1 MTDLDRAIDAYRA
14 AEPRR
19 GRDPFAD
26 RALRDRLAA
35 VGASRE
41 GRRGVRGLVA
51 SWFAA
56 VPGRL
61 LASGT
66 LSLALL
72 LVGLSGATGGADGG
86 AASGPA
92 PEVSNMTA
100 VKSSATDLGSLP
112 PMAAFDGESSAALEG
127 AGRTVEGWSGATLLV
142 ALGVAGV
149 IGSLLRAELVRR
161 RRRS

>member
-1 MTDLDRAIDAYRA
+1 MPDLDRAIDAYRA

-19 GRDPFAD
+19 SRDPFAD

-41 GRRGVRGLVA
+41 GRRGVRGLVV

-56 VPGRL
+56 VPGRA

-66 LSLALL
+66 ISLALL
-72 LVGLSGATGGADGG
+72 LIGLSGVTGGAGVG

-92 PEVSNMTA
+92 PEVSNMAA
-100 VKSSATDLGSLP
+100 VEGSATDLSQLP
-112 PMAAFDGESSAALEG
+112 PVAELGVESSEAREG
-127 AGRTVEGWSGATLLV
+127 AWRAVEGWSDATLLV
-142 ALGVAGV
+142 ALGVAGL
-149 IGSLLRAELVRR
+149 IGSLLSAELVRR

>member
-1 MTDLDRAIDAYRA
+1 MPDLDRAIDAYRA

-19 GRDPFAD
+19 SRDPFAD

-56 VPGRL
+56 VPGRA

-72 LVGLSGATGGADGG
+72 FVGLSGVTGGAAGG

-92 PEVSNMTA
+92 PEVSNMAA
-100 VKSSATDLGSLP
+100 VKSSATDLSPLP
-112 PMAAFDGESSAALEG
+112 PVAAPGGESSEALEG
-127 AGRTVEGWSGATLLV
+127 TGHTIEGWSDATLLV

-149 IGSLLRAELVRR
+149 IGSLLSAELVRR